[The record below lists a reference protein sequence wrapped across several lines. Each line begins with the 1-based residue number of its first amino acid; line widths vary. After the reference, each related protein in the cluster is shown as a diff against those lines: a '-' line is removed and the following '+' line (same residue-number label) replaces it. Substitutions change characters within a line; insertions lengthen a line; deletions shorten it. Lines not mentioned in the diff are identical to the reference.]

1 MIRSKKLNKG
11 DKIAL
16 VSLSRGILGMPFCK
30 HELEIG
36 LQRLKDFGLVPVV
49 MPNALKDMNYL
60 ENHPEAKAADLK
72 MAFMDDSIKGIICAI
87 GGDDTYRTIP
97 FLMED
102 AEFIY
107 AVKTHP
113 KVFMGFSDTTNNHL
127 MFYKLGLQTFYGQA
141 FLTDLAELDSEM
153 IPYTKKYFEK
163 LFMGSHTYEITSSPV
178 WYFERENFGPKEI
191 GKPRKSQIE
200 KHGFEVLN
208 GKGKV
213 IGELYGG
220 CIESLYDAYTGERHG
235 DDSEVYAKY
244 NLLPTLDEW
253 NEKILFLETSEEQI
267 FPNRLEQI
275 LMCFKDNKI
284 LEHVKGIL
292 VGKPMDEKYYEEYK
306 EVYKKVFA
314 DLNTPVLYNVN
325 FGHSIP
331 RCIIPYGAK
340 AIIDYGN
347 KKITVN
353 I

>member
-1 MIRSKKLNKG
+1 MIRPKKLNKG
-11 DKIAL
+11 DKIAV
-16 VSLSRGILGMPFCK
+16 VSLSRGLLGMPFCK

-49 MPNALKDMNYL
+49 MPNALKDINYL
-60 ENHPEAKAADLK
+60 ENHPEEKASDLK
-72 MAFMDDSIKGIICAI
+72 TAFMDDGIKGIICAI

-97 FLMED
+97 YLMED
-102 AEFIY
+102 KEFIN

-141 FLTDLAELDSEM
+141 FLTDLAELDTEM

-163 LFMGSHTYEITSSPV
+163 LFMDSHTYEITSSPV
-178 WYFERENFGPKEI
+178 WYFERENFGPEEI

-208 GKGKV
+208 GKVKV
-213 IGELYGG
+213 VGNLYGG

-235 DDSEVYAKY
+235 DDNEIYTKY

-253 NEKILFLETSEEQI
+253 KEKILFLETSEEQI
-267 FPNRLEQI
+267 SPDKLEQI
-275 LMCFKDNKI
+275 LMTLKNNKI
-284 LEHVKGIL
+284 LENVKGIL
-292 VGKPMDEKYYEEYK
+292 VGKPMNEKYYEEYK

-314 DLNTPVLYNVN
+314 NLDTPILYNIN

-340 AIIDYGN
+340 AIIDYDN

>member
-1 MIRSKKLNKG
+1 MIRPKKLNKG
-11 DKIAL
+11 DKIAV
-16 VSLSRGILGMPFCK
+16 VSLSRGLLGMPFCK

-49 MPNALKDMNYL
+49 MPNALKDINYL

-72 MAFMDDSIKGIICAI
+72 MAFMDNSIKAIICAI

-97 FLMED
+97 YLMED
-102 AEFIY
+102 KEFVN

-141 FLTDLAELDSEM
+141 FLTDLAELDTEM

-163 LFMGSHTYEITSSPV
+163 LFMDSHIYEITSSPM
-178 WYFERENFGPKEI
+178 WYFERENFGPEEI

-220 CIESLYDAYTGERHG
+220 CIESLYDAFAGERHG
-235 DDSEVYAKY
+235 DDNEIYAKY

-253 NEKILFLETSEEQI
+253 KEKILFLETSEEQI
-267 FPNRLEQI
+267 SPDKLEQI
-275 LMCFKDNKI
+275 LMTLKNNKI
-284 LEHVKGIL
+284 LENVKGIL
-292 VGKPMDEKYYEEYK
+292 VGKPMNEKYYEEYK
-306 EVYKKVFA
+306 EVYRKVVA
-314 DLNTPVLYNVN
+314 NLDTPVLYNIN

-340 AIIDYGN
+340 AIIDYDN